1 VSSGQHWFFSVGLFS
16 LKSKTAQQWF
26 FMLFFARN
34 SAEFLAGYTLLANEG
49 ITNFRVLASHG
60 ILNGTN

>member
-1 VSSGQHWFFSVGLFS
+1 VSSGQRWFFSVGLFS

-26 FMLFFARN
+26 YTFLRSN
-34 SAEFLAGYTLLANEG
+34 SAQFLAGYTLLAIEG